1 MPATTAVAA
10 NAAGLARGNSGGGA
24 RGASAG
30 SRITHHAS
38 LLALNFQP
46 STLNFILASSQSLGG
61 AGGGLDFHFCGEF
74 FPARPVA
81 PHGGKIRAAVAGG
94 DCGIEKAAAD
104 VCGTGRPA

>member
-1 MPATTAVAA
+1 M
-10 NAAGLARGNSGGGA
+10 ARGNSDGGA
-24 RGASAG
+24 RRTNGS

-46 STLNFILASSQSLGG
+46 STLNFVLASSQSVGG

-81 PHGGKIRAAVAGG
+81 PHGGKIRATVAGG
-94 DCGIEKAAAD
+94 DGGTVETAAD
-104 VCGTGRPA
+104 ACRTGRAA

>member
-38 LLALNFQP
+38 LLALNFV
-46 STLNFILASSQSLGG
+46 LASSQSVGG

-81 PHGGKIRAAVAGG
+81 PHGGEIRAAVAGG
-94 DCGIEKAAAD
+94 DGGIKKTAAD
-104 VCGTGRPA
+104 VCGTGRLA